1 MTVKALKKKNKMEPG
16 NNKSA
21 FKLRSG
27 NKPSIAK
34 LTGVSPMKIGPELTK
49 ADIKKMSKSE
59 QQAYGRS
66 IMRGSGTTEEK
77 YKELQSLGI
86 MLRGHDG
93 AYEDP
98 DLV

>member
-1 MTVKALKKKNKMEPG
+1 MVKALKKKNNMKP
-16 NNKSA
+16 

-34 LTGVSPMKIGPELTK
+34 LTGVSPVKIGPKPTK
-49 ADIKKMSKSE
+49 ADIANMSKSE
-59 QQAYGRS
+59 QQAYGRI
-66 IMRGSGTTEEK
+66 IMRGPGTTEEK
-77 YKELQSLGI
+77 YEELQNLGI
-86 MLRGHDG
+86 MLKGHDD